1 MQDNKTN
8 FAKFNDSIY
17 LKKNGRER
25 LRDVQTKAQP
35 GKLDLSHYWISSLE
49 PRYNKLNS
57 SFFRVKKC
65 AKNII
70 EFYELS

>member
-25 LRDVQTKAQP
+25 LRDVQTKA
-35 GKLDLSHYWISSLE
+35 
-49 PRYNKLNS
+49 
-57 SFFRVKKC
+57 
-65 AKNII
+65 
-70 EFYELS
+70 